1 MWRMIG
7 LLLCLAASLTLIAP
21 SWAAPSLVGTWFGQG
36 QPDSKE
42 SMYLDHFL
50 ANGRMHSLFRDCIKG
65 KAYDSSEDGTWSV
78 KGDLLTIKIERH
90 NGVPAPRT
98 DTYRLVSVTA
108 QSFKDVYLPLN
119 FPFDER
125 RVDDGFTMPS
135 CQLTS

>member
-7 LLLCLAASLTLIAP
+7 LLLFLAASSAN
-21 SWAAPSLVGTWFGQG
+21 AAPSLVGTWFGQG

-50 ANGRMHSLFRDCIKG
+50 ADGRMHSQFRDCIKG

-90 NGVPAPRT
+90 NGSPAPRT

-119 FPFDER
+119 FPFDEH

-135 CQLTS
+135 CQLVS

>member
-1 MWRMIG
+1 MVMARILSLFMWFAI
-7 LLLCLAASLTLIAP
+7 LPAS
-21 SWAAPSLVGTWFGQG
+21 AAPSLVGTWFGQG

-50 ANGRMHSLFRDCIKG
+50 ADGRMHSQFRDCIKG

-90 NGVPAPRT
+90 NGTPAPRT
-98 DTYRLVSVTA
+98 DTYRLTSVTA

-125 RVDDGFTMPS
+125 RVDNGFTMPS
-135 CQLTS
+135 CQLVS